1 MKTLPGGNLRI
12 AEGVYIEEHEMD
24 RFTSTCNVFARAKPE
39 DKLQIVN
46 SLQRQGETNCGSL
59 IRCRG
64 RVRQIVD
71 R

>member
-1 MKTLPGGNLRI
+1 LLNSTKFSSGGNLRV

-46 SLQRQGETNCGSL
+46 SLQRQGKIEIL
-59 IRCRG
+59 RE
-64 RVRQIVD
+64 RVRF
-71 R
+71 